1 MASTTLPAMVSGN
14 ASASGAFQA
23 QHEVWQENLEAEF
36 ALIRDI
42 VQTYN
47 YISMDTEF
55 PGTVAR
61 PIGSFNGAGDF
72 QFQTIRVNCDLLK
85 IIQLGLTFSNEK
97 GELAPGVCTF
107 QFNFAFSLGEDIY
120 AQDSIDLLTRSGID
134 FARHQAEGIDPLDFA
149 ELLISSGIVLCD
161 DIKWVSF
168 HSGYDFGYLLK
179 LLTCKELPTTAEE
192 FADELQL
199 YFNGIY
205 DIKWLM
211 RYCDNLKGGLNKVAE
226 DLEVDRTGAEHQAG
240 SDSLLT
246 QATFF
251 KMRQLFFENE
261 LDDDKHLNIIFGIGR
276 GGHHKGGVP
285 GGGDRA
291 AYEPSQGHQG
301 HAEPAM

>member
-1 MASTTLPAMVSGN
+1 MIT
-14 ASASGAFQA
+14 
-23 QHEVWQENLEAEF
+23 
-36 ALIRDI
+36 
-42 VQTYN
+42 
-47 YISMDTEF
+47 
-55 PGTVAR
+55 AR
-61 PIGSFNGAGDF
+61 PP
-72 QFQTIRVNCDLLK
+72 
-85 IIQLGLTFSNEK
+85 
-97 GELAPGVCTF
+97 APRRT
-107 QFNFAFSLGEDIY
+107 
-120 AQDSIDLLTRSGID
+120 
-134 FARHQAEGIDPLDFA
+134 
-149 ELLISSGIVLCD
+149 SGIVLSD
-161 DIKWVSF
+161 DTKWLSF

-192 FADELQL
+192 FAEELQL